1 MSRKIEEAFNDCFER
16 LLSGESLD
24 SCISSYPEYAADLD
38 TMLRTA
44 FDVKRRAF
52 PVQPRPEFKYWSRV
66 RLQGV
71 QDYVSREPAPAKS
84 SISNLRRNLAISLSA
99 LLVFALAST
108 GTAAASYDAMP
119 DQPLYEVKL
128 AVEQVQITLTPS
140 DTAKAELYATL
151 AEKRAQEIAVMAD
164 QGKTDKV
171 ISTTERLYNQLTQAE
186 TLLTQSEMKSTGWN
200 ADNVGTTP
208 NTATTPPAAVSSPT
222 NAPSAV
228 TTPTVIPPQASV
240 PPVTKTQTSNGTSS
254 QGQIVS
260 QNQTV
265 VKSATTDRKVIEIDK
280 ARAAIN
286 ASNTKS
292 LAILQSAL
300 DKAPASVKS
309 NLSQII
315 ERTRKSNERINS
327 PSIKDQTP
335 RTTNPDS
342 KSDDKDKHDNGNPP
356 QRKNSV
362 RPSPDSSS
370 DKDDPSSDSGE
381 IDTAQG
387 TIDNGRTG
395 DDNDIDTGNNSVGSK
410 ITATTVKSATAN
422 ITPQANKIVPKL
434 SPVGGGTSDKTGITK

>member
-24 SCISSYPEYAADLD
+24 SCINSYPEYAADLD
-38 TMLRTA
+38 MMLRTA

-108 GTAAASYDAMP
+108 GTAAASYDALP

-171 ISTTERLYNQLTQAE
+171 ISTTERLYQQLTQAE
-186 TLLTQSEMKSTGWN
+186 ALLTQSEKQSTGWN
-200 ADNVGTTP
+200 TDDVEVAP
-208 NTATTPPAAVSSPT
+208 HRATTPQPAVSST
-222 NAPSAV
+222 ANAPSAV
-228 TTPTVIPPQASV
+228 TSPTVIPPQATV
-240 PPVTKTQTSNGTSS
+240 PPITKTQTSNGTTS

-265 VKSATTDRKVIEIDK
+265 VKSASTDRKVTDINK
-280 ARAAIN
+280 ARTAIS
-286 ASNTKS
+286 ASNAKS

-300 DKAPASVKS
+300 DRAPASVKS
-309 NLSQII
+309 NLSQVI

-327 PSIKDQTP
+327 PFIQDQA
-335 RTTNPDS
+335 NPDS
-342 KSDDKDKHDNGNPP
+342 KSDDKDKHGNGNPP
-356 QRKNSV
+356 VKRSTV
-362 RPSPDSSS
+362 GPSQDSPS

-381 IDTAQG
+381 LDTAQD

-395 DDNDIDTGNNSVGSK
+395 DNDDAGTGSGSVGSR

-422 ITPQANKIVPKL
+422 ITAPANKIIPKL
-434 SPVGGGTSDKTGITK
+434 SPVGGSVTNKTGIPK